1 MCVLLVAAPCAPRRT
16 DEVNLFERELKG
28 AASAATASCSA
39 WRCSTGIGYRA
50 TDAGRP
56 TLSGA
61 LALLFDRAAALFG
74 TKAAAAERHR
84 ATMRRC
90 IVEILLSRSYVAPTS
105 ALTQNG
111 ERVPESGLLSSSH
124 RDSRNRL
131 ANFDDAAPHRGSVP
145 LGSGR
150 FSAEQRGGAVKQQC

>member
-1 MCVLLVAAPCAPRRT
+1 M
-16 DEVNLFERELKG
+16 DSFFFERSVK
-28 AASAATASCSA
+28 SAAIAATVSCSA
-39 WRCSTGIGYRA
+39 PLLRHWIHIRA

-90 IVEILLSRSYVAPTS
+90 ILQIARRAATLPIRRGFLPILA
-105 ALTQNG
+105 
-111 ERVPESGLLSSSH
+111 
-124 RDSRNRL
+124 
-131 ANFDDAAPHRGSVP
+131 
-145 LGSGR
+145 
-150 FSAEQRGGAVKQQC
+150 